1 MGRRK
6 KTEPTTA
13 TPDAPDVPAGPRMV
27 TVTVTRPYVGS
38 PPHGETLTVAHTER
52 LQLLIDRGF
61 LTLTREDR

>member
-6 KTEPTTA
+6 KTDP
-13 TPDAPDVPAGPRMV
+13 TPDVPDVPAGPRMV